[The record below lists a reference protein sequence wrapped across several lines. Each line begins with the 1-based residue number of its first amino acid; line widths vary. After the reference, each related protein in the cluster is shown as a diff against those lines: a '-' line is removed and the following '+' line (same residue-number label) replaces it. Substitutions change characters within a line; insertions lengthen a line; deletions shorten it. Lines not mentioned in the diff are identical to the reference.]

1 MIKRL
6 SIIALLL
13 GAMVLP
19 AAADPSATN
28 SSANDY
34 PTIARADYI
43 FACMQVN
50 GQSREALEKCS
61 CSIDVISEILPF
73 AEYEA
78 IETIRSIY
86 MRGGK
91 AQQQM
96 GSGTQAQ
103 RILPLRQA
111 QVEGELRCF

>member
-1 MIKRL
+1 MTTRARTFVV
-6 SIIALLL
+6 S
-13 GAMVLP
+13 MVTMSLILAQP
-19 AAADPSATN
+19 VAAQSTV
-28 SSANDY
+28 NDY

-61 CSIDVISEILPF
+61 CSIDVIAEILPF
-73 AEYEA
+73 AEYES

-96 GSGTQAQ
+96 GSGPQAQ
-103 RILPLRQA
+103 RILALRQA